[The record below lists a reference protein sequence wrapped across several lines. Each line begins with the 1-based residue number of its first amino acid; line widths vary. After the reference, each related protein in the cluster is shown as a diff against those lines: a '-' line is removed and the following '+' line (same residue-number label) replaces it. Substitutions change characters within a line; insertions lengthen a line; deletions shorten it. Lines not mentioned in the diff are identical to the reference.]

1 MNESEQRQ
9 AAVEAAMDDRAAALD
24 TEQRQSYLD
33 LRRNLSAAVCN
44 QPTTGGYLDA
54 YLSDFDED
62 SVIYYS
68 GDKMFSAPYK
78 IKSDGTV
85 KLGDPQEVEVKTSY
99 QPVQSNSATQGDAE
113 RRGDADTAE
122 APEGP
127 ETAAETPE
135 SPDQGEREPA
145 DLGSRNFPTPKRAFS
160 TLMERPPATAGGLT
174 VRMSTGEADKM
185 TANFD
190 GYAYTINERYGVTDW
205 LGEYEERIGPGAAS
219 KTLREQ
225 VIPLLLNH
233 DGLPIASTASGTSE
247 LADDGKGLRN
257 RAQFDRRSA
266 RVNDVCIAMERG
278 DVDKMSFSFRAIAE
292 DWNKAY
298 DDRLVREMQM
308 FDTSIVTYPANPNT
322 SAQLVDEVRSAL
334 GREGRSLWLSNTDL
348 SVRSALPVLTRG
360 DSVELDEDSADLL
373 ERAVRALVHADEVM
387 VSRHGHHGR
396 ARTFVVV
403 KDLLNLRAGKMLSKE
418 NTNLLND
425 ALTALGSAQE
435 SHAAATEAH
444 AAAGGKVAAVLEAA
458 GAAPA
463 GHATGS
469 KVKSKAK
476 SPTTGKT
483 PKSGKTQQSKGD
495 GKSDGT
501 PPGGQN
507 PINPTDGAGPRS
519 ATQKL
524 AAKRRREAEIEA
536 FGRRR

>member
-9 AAVEAAMDDRAAALD
+9 AAATAWLDDRAAAL
-24 TEQRQSYLD
+24 TGEQRQSFND
-33 LRRNLSAAVCN
+33 LRRALSTAVCS
-44 QPTTGGYLDA
+44 QPVTGGYLDA

-62 SVIYYS
+62 SVIYWS
-68 GDKMFSAPYK
+68 GDKTFSAPYK

-85 KLGDPQEVEVKTSY
+85 KLGDPQEVQMKTSY
-99 QPVQSNSATQGDAE
+99 QPVQSNSASQGDAE
-113 RRGDADTAE
+113 TRGDADAAE
-122 APEGP
+122 TPEGP

-145 DLGSRNFPTPKRAFS
+145 DLGSRNYPTPKRPFS
-160 TLMERPPATAGGLT
+160 TLMERPPATAGSLT
-174 VRMSTGEADKM
+174 VRMGTGDADSM
-185 TANFD
+185 VANFD

-205 LGEYEERIGPGAAS
+205 LGEYQERIGPGAAS

-257 RAQFDRRSA
+257 RAKFDRRSA

-334 GREGRSLWLSNTDL
+334 GREGRSLWLSSTDL

-360 DSVELDEDSADLL
+360 DSVDLDEDSADLL

-403 KDLLNLRAGKMLSKE
+403 KDLLNLRAGKMLSKG
-418 NTNLLND
+418 NTALLND

-435 SHAAATEAH
+435 SHAAAAEAH
-444 AAAGGKVAAVLEAA
+444 SAAGGKVAAVLEAA

-463 GHATGS
+463 GHLTGS
-469 KVKSKAK
+469 KVKAKA
-476 SPTTGKT
+476 PATGKSS
-483 PKSGKTQQSKGD
+483 KVGKTQTSKGD
-495 GKSDGT
+495 GKGNGT
-501 PPGGQN
+501 PPGAGS

-519 ATQKL
+519 AAQHKL
-524 AAKRRREAEIEA
+524 AVKRAREAEIDA